1 MNHDEL
7 TRVFR
12 DPPEIETP
20 RLRLRRM
27 LKSDSGDMYE
37 YARDPAVSEFLLW
50 RPHESEAYTRRYLN
64 YLQSR
69 YRAGDFHDWAVVW
82 RDADKMIG
90 TCGFTAF
97 HLESNSAEIGYV
109 LNRNY
114 WGLGVAPEA
123 VRAVLRFGFLELRL
137 HRIEAHYMIGNDRSR
152 RVMEKVGMRYEG
164 TLRDSLFVKGHYV
177 SVGVCSILENEYRAL
192 YGLPQTTQRPGV

>member
-7 TRVFR
+7 TRIFR

-20 RLRLRRM
+20 RLILRRM
-27 LKSDSGDMYE
+27 RKTDSTDMYE
-37 YARDPAVSEFLLW
+37 YARDPAVSEYLLW
-50 RPHESEAYTRRYLN
+50 QPHESEAYTRRYLN
-64 YLQSR
+64 YLQTR

-90 TCGFTAF
+90 TCGFTSFRLDA
-97 HLESNSAEIGYV
+97 NSAEIGYV
-109 LNRNY
+109 LNRSY
-114 WGLGVAPEA
+114 WGMGVAPEA

-152 RVMEKVGMRYEG
+152 RVMEKVGMTYEG
-164 TLRDSLFVKGHYV
+164 TQRDSLFVKGRYV
-177 SVGVCSILENEYRAL
+177 SVGVCAVLENEFRSM
-192 YGLPQTTQRPGV
+192 YGFPHP